1 MGGMGVVYE
10 VEHLHTGQRLAL
22 KLMSFR
28 PGVSADRFKR
38 EARAI
43 ARVRSEH
50 VVQVTDAGVAP
61 ELGGAPFLVMELLE
75 GADLE
80 RVSGDRASPAEAVVE
95 WLRQVARALTKAHEA
110 GIVHRDL
117 KPENLFLTR
126 REDGS
131 PLVKVLDFGV
141 AKVAAESGALS
152 TSDSILGTPRYMP
165 PEQTDSRGTP
175 VTFQADLYALGLI
188 AFKLL
193 TGRMYWRDGSLAQLL
208 AQILADPMPPASER
222 GAGFGPQFDAWFERA
237 CCRDPERRFASAAT
251 QVEALATA
259 LGIAR
264 EADVLDSSLSRETR
278 TVRGTTRRATI
289 TAGAVLVTLAILA
302 VAWLALAR
310 PPRQAGDAAAPAL
323 SARARAR
330 GDAVRLRRRAS
341 AQNHRRRR
349 RTERRSRDDV
359 SVRGPSSEA
368 ARCPLGGQCSI
379 FLRRPCP
386 SRPARGSLVE
396 GARP

>member
-1 MGGMGVVYE
+1 MGVVYE
-10 VEHLHTGQRLAL
+10 VEHLHTGLRLAL

-43 ARVRSEH
+43 TRVRSEH

-80 RVSGDRASPAEAVVE
+80 RVSGGRSSPADVVVE
-95 WLRQVARALTKAHEA
+95 WLRQVARALTKAHAA

-117 KPENLFLTR
+117 KPENLFLTK

-141 AKVAAESGALS
+141 AKVAAESSALT
-152 TSDSILGTPRYMP
+152 TSGSILGTPRYMA
-165 PEQTDSRGTP
+165 PEQTDSRGEA
-175 VTFQADLYALGLI
+175 VTLRADLYALGLI

-237 CCRDPERRFASAAT
+237 CCRDPERRFDSAAT

-259 LGIAR
+259 LGIGH
-264 EADVLDSSLSRETR
+264 EVDVLDGSPSGETR
-278 TVRGTTRRATI
+278 TARETTTRATI
-289 TAGAVLVTLAILA
+289 MAGAVLATLAILA
-302 VAWLALAR
+302 VAWWALAR
-310 PPRQAGDAAAPAL
+310 PPPQAGDPALRQWPAPAAPAPASDDVPGPGSIGVDAGPGSVRVPASPSGGRPAKRPAAP
-323 SARARAR
+323 SA
-330 GDAVRLRRRAS
+330 AS
-341 AQNHRRRR
+341 A
-349 RTERRSRDDV
+349 
-359 SVRGPSSEA
+359 PSSSGA
-368 ARCPLGGQCSI
+368 HGPADPL
-379 FLRRPCP
+379 
-386 SRPARGSLVE
+386 E
-396 GARP
+396 GPW

>member
-1 MGGMGVVYE
+1 MGVVYE
-10 VEHLHTGQRLAL
+10 VEHVHTGQRLAL

-43 ARVRSEH
+43 TRVRSEH

-75 GADLE
+75 GADLA
-80 RVSGDRASPAEAVVE
+80 RVSDDRASPAEAVVE

-117 KPENLFLTR
+117 KPENLFLTQ

-131 PLVKVLDFGV
+131 PLVKILDFGV
-141 AKVAAESGALS
+141 AKVAAESSALT
-152 TSDSILGTPRYMP
+152 TSGSILGTPRYMA
-165 PEQTDSRGTP
+165 PEQTDSRGAP
-175 VTFQADLYALGLI
+175 VTHRADLYALGLI

-222 GAGFGPQFDAWFERA
+222 GAALGPPFDAWFERA
-237 CCRDPERRFASAAT
+237 CCREPERRFASAAT

-264 EADVLDSSLSRETR
+264 AVDEPDGSPWREAR
-278 TVRGTTRRATI
+278 TASGATQRGTI
-289 TAGAVLVTLAILA
+289 MAGAVLATLAIVT
-302 VAWLALAR
+302 VAWWALAR
-310 PPRQAGDAAAPAL
+310 PPPRAGDSALWQRPAPAAPAPSDVAPAPEVIGVVAGPGAAPATTPPSVGR
-323 SARARAR
+323 SAKRPAAPS
-330 GDAVRLRRRAS
+330 AAS
-341 AQNHRRRR
+341 A
-349 RTERRSRDDV
+349 
-359 SVRGPSSEA
+359 PSSFGA
-368 ARCPLGGQCSI
+368 HGPADPLEN
-379 FLRRPCP
+379 PW
-386 SRPARGSLVE
+386 
-396 GARP
+396 

>member
-1 MGGMGVVYE
+1 MGVVYE

-43 ARVRSEH
+43 TRVRSEH
-50 VVQVTDAGVAP
+50 VVEVTDEGVAP
-61 ELGGAPFLVMELLE
+61 ELGGAPFLVMELLD

-80 RVSGDRASPAEAVVE
+80 RVSRDRESPAEAVVE
-95 WLRQVARALTKAHEA
+95 WLRQVARGLTKAHEA

-117 KPENLFLTR
+117 KPENLFLTQ

-131 PLVKVLDFGV
+131 PLVKILDFGV
-141 AKVAAESGALS
+141 AKVAAESSALT
-152 TSDSILGTPRYMP
+152 TSGSILGTPRYMA
-165 PEQTDSRGTP
+165 PEQTDSRGAP
-175 VTFQADLYALGLI
+175 VTFRADLYALGLI

-208 AQILADPMPPASER
+208 SQILADPMPPASER

-237 CCRDPERRFASAAT
+237 CSRDPERRFASAAT

-264 EADVLDSSLSRETR
+264 AADVLDGSAWRETR
-278 TVRGTTRRATI
+278 TESGAIMRGRI
-289 TAGAVLVTLAILA
+289 MAGAALATLAILT
-302 VAWLALAR
+302 VGWWALAR
-310 PPRQAGDAAAPAL
+310 PPAQAGDSALWQRPAPAAPPLASDVAPAL
-323 SARARAR
+323 KAIGVDAGPGAVPVTTSPSGGRPAKRPSAPSA
-330 GDAVRLRRRAS
+330 AS
-341 AQNHRRRR
+341 A
-349 RTERRSRDDV
+349 
-359 SVRGPSSEA
+359 PSSFGA
-368 ARCPLGGQCSI
+368 H
-379 FLRRPCP
+379 
-386 SRPARGSLVE
+386 RPADPLE
-396 GARP
+396 APW